1 MTIVSLQRHGS
12 VPVKGSILLLS
23 TTTRFND
30 MSLSLD
36 LNSGP
41 GSVLSTLQTHGNL
54 NSDPITIMFLLNACG
69 GLENVQHKQNF
80 PGTI

>member
-1 MTIVSLQRHGS
+1 
-12 VPVKGSILLLS
+12 
-23 TTTRFND
+23 